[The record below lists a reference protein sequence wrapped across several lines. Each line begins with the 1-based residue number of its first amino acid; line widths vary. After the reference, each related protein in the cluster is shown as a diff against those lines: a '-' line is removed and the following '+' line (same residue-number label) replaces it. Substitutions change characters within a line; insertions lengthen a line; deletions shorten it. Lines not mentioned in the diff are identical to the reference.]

1 MLNWLFYT
9 IPEDKRMHYGICL
22 WLCILIIPEYLLQ
35 MKFTVVMQFINFIN
49 YDILYYHMLKRSI
62 FDRDE
67 D

>member
-35 MKFTVVMQFINFIN
+35 MKFTVVMQFINFIT

-67 D
+67 E

>member
-1 MLNWLFYT
+1 
-9 IPEDKRMHYGICL
+9 MHYGICL

-35 MKFTVVMQFINFIN
+35 MKFTVVMQFINFIT

>member
-35 MKFTVVMQFINFIN
+35 MKFTVVMQFINFIT
-49 YDILYYHMLKRSI
+49 YYILYYQ
-62 FDRDE
+62 
-67 D
+67 